1 MNGDRIHAA
10 HPMVARRGATSRKRL
25 GRRAVEVAAFE
36 AWQRRQ
42 AHHVGGV
49 IPGRRPRRS

>member
-1 MNGDRIHAA
+1 MNGDRIGAP
-10 HPMVARRGATSRKRL
+10 HPMVARRGATSRRRL
-25 GRRAVEVAAFE
+25 GRRAEVAAFE

-42 AHHVGGV
+42 SAPQVA